1 MNHPKSSLSKLA
13 AVASVL
19 GLVACGSHN
28 QSQANTPSSAQN
40 TTSTTQPYGTPM
52 GQSGTAES
60 APSGSAT
67 TPSTAAGGNSSGS
80 QGMVGQGTSQDS
92 TSGSTD
98 TGNAPRSTMGTADSS
113 GSSTSPYGTTGST
126 GATNAMGGSMDV
138 SNLSDAQFAGVLQT
152 INQGR
157 IQEAQLGQSKASSPE
172 VKRFAR
178 EMVTSHRTAQN
189 KESALFSR
197 LQITPTDS
205 TVSDQLKADTQS
217 DISSLQSMR
226 GKEFDRS
233 FIDSQVRYLN
243 NSLELIDRM
252 TPDVKSSDLK
262 AELQKVRTKVDAHLQ
277 DAERVQANLDQAK

>member
-1 MNHPKSSLSKLA
+1 
-13 AVASVL
+13 
-19 GLVACGSHN
+19 
-28 QSQANTPSSAQN
+28 
-40 TTSTTQPYGTPM
+40 
-52 GQSGTAES
+52 
-60 APSGSAT
+60 
-67 TPSTAAGGNSSGS
+67 
-80 QGMVGQGTSQDS
+80 
-92 TSGSTD
+92 
-98 TGNAPRSTMGTADSS
+98 
-113 GSSTSPYGTTGST
+113 
-126 GATNAMGGSMDV
+126 MGGSMDV

-217 DISSLQSMR
+217 DISTLQSMR